1 MKVITDL
8 ASIKDC
14 GTKPH
19 TRNRLEF
26 GEQSC
31 VVGMG
36 SKRQVVL
43 NDDTSVECSERLIG
57 VRLFRQL

>member
-1 MKVITDL
+1 ME
-8 ASIKDC
+8 
-14 GTKPH
+14 G
-19 TRNRLEF
+19 LETIPPTH
-26 GEQSC
+26 C